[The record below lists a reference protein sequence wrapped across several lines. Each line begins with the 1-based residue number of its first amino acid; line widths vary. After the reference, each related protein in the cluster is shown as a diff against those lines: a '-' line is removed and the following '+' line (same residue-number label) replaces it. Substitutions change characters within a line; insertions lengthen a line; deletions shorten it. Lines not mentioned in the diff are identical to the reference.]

1 MIAPRTHKGI
11 VLPTSAISPAL
22 ARLCNEGKRKMHV
35 VITYLLT
42 AFIILI
48 VVLTFGK
55 EMIATF
61 GEVTD
66 AWTTAQARHEDIA
79 GTRLSAPVGLTVN
92 PGTTVD
98 ITLTNE
104 GKLALTRFADWDV
117 IFEIQEGSGVT
128 LAYLDYTTD
137 ANPAQGQWTVR
148 GIYLDADA
156 LTPEILDPGVLNPGE
171 EMVVRAEL
179 SSTMLGSTY
188 HRATFVTPNG
198 VITGVMF
205 EVPATLYVVDES
217 DRLVYEYLAN
227 STFMGTHALNA
238 GNAAAKGI
246 TTDDTDFWTTN
257 IASLPD
263 TAYKYDSAFALDTT
277 WPQALLNN
285 NSTGITTDGA
295 SIWVSDTNALRVFKY
310 DMNGNPDVGLP
321 SFGLNLSNTDP
332 TGVTT
337 NGTNIW
343 IVDDGGNAVYRYDM
357 GGNFEA
363 SFALSTANGNTAPRG
378 ITTDGVSIWV
388 VDAGGVVHRYTMSVG
403 YVSSFDLDA
412 ANADPE
418 GITVSP
424 R

>member
-1 MIAPRTHKGI
+1 
-11 VLPTSAISPAL
+11 
-22 ARLCNEGKRKMHV
+22 MHV

-42 AFIILI
+42 AFIILV
-48 VVLTFGK
+48 VVLTIGR

-98 ITLTNE
+98 ITLVNE
-104 GKLALTRFADWDV
+104 GKTALAQFADWDV

-137 ANPAQGQWTVR
+137 ANPAAGQWTVR

-156 LTPEILDPGVLNPGE
+156 LTAEILYPDVLNPGE
-171 EMVVRAEL
+171 EMIVRAEL

-198 VITGVMF
+198 VTTGVMF
-205 EVPATLYVVDES
+205 EAPATLYVLDES

-227 STFMGTHALNA
+227 STLIGTHALDP

-246 TTDDTDFWTTN
+246 TTDDTDFWTTDA
-257 IASLPD
+257 ASLPD

-277 WPQALLNN
+277 WSQALLND

-295 SIWVSDTNALRVFKY
+295 NIWVSDTNALRVFKY

-332 TGVTT
+332 TGIATD
-337 NGTNIW
+337 GANIW
-343 IVDDGGNAVYRYDM
+343 IADDGGNAVYRYDM
-357 GGNFEA
+357 DGNFET
-363 SFALSTANGNTAPRG
+363 SFALAVAEGNTLPTG
-378 ITTDGVSIWV
+378 ITTNGVSIWV
-388 VDAGGVVHRYTMSVG
+388 VDAGGAVYRYTMSGG